1 MNNRKQSS
9 AGLGSKITFVFA
21 RVTCIFLVCLIISL
35 LGLFGMVKYAPQLFF
50 RVAAVSSVLAALAAA
65 GLVYMIYS
73 SRLLTRQIAAPMS
86 EMERAAK
93 MLSEGKLGAEITF
106 ESGDE
111 IGALADSFR
120 EMKKVLG
127 LVVKDLSYLI
137 QEFQKGNFNVHSKCR
152 EAYVGDFQEVFQH
165 LLEMVQGL
173 SEIINSVSESSQ
185 QVAAGSK
192 QLSKAAQGLAE
203 GATEQAASVE
213 ELLAGINEVAGQAFK
228 NSQSTDKVHEQA
240 KEVGKEAGYSRQKMK
255 ELLNAMERISV
266 TTREIQKVIEE
277 IEGIAKQTNLLS
289 LNASIEAAR
298 AGEAG
303 RGFSVVAEQ
312 IRKLAEDSSKS
323 ADTSR
328 KLLEASALEV
338 EAGND
343 ITKETADALSRLLS
357 ELDDI
362 ILEVAGIRYASDEQ
376 AASIR
381 EVEQGIQQISEV
393 IQGNSAVSEQ
403 ASAASEELSREAES
417 LDAIVK
423 GFQLWEKEKY

>member
-1 MNNRKQSS
+1 MKNRKQSS
-9 AGLGSKITFVFA
+9 AGLGNKITLIFV
-21 RVTCIFLVCLIISL
+21 RVTCIFLICLMISL
-35 LGLFGMVKYAPQLFF
+35 AGLFSMLQYAPELFH
-50 RVAAVSSVLAALAAA
+50 RMAAVSAALVALAAA
-65 GLVYMIYS
+65 GVAYMLYS
-73 SRLLTRQIAAPMS
+73 SRLLTKQIADPM
-86 EMERAAK
+86 MELEHAAK
-93 MLSEGKLGAEITF
+93 MLSEGKLDAEITF
-106 ESGDE
+106 VSGDE

-120 EMKKVLG
+120 QMKKVLG

-137 QEFQKGNFNVHSKCR
+137 QEFEKGNFNVHSKYR
-152 EAYVGDFQEVFQH
+152 EAYVGDFQEVLKH

-173 SEIINSVSESSQ
+173 TGIIMSVSESSQ
-185 QVAAGSK
+185 LVAAGSE
-192 QLSKAAQGLAE
+192 QLSRAAQGLAE
-203 GATEQAASVE
+203 GSAEQAAAVE
-213 ELLAGINEVAGQAFK
+213 ELLAGMNEVAGQAFK
-228 NSQSTDKVHEQA
+228 NSQSTDKVHDQA
-240 KEVGKEAGYSRQKMK
+240 KEVGKEAEYSKMKMK

-266 TTREIQKVIEE
+266 TTNEIRKVITE
-277 IEGIAKQTNLLS
+277 IEGIARQTNLLS

-312 IRKLAEDSSKS
+312 IRKLAENSSKS

-328 KLLEASALEV
+328 KLLEASTLEV

-357 ELDDI
+357 KLDEI
-362 ILEVAGIRYASDEQ
+362 ILEVADIRYASDEQ

-381 EVEQGIQQISEV
+381 EVEQGVEQISEV

-417 LDAIVK
+417 LDLIVK
-423 GFQLWEKEKY
+423 GFQLWEKE